1 LFPLVSLAGAFWSE
15 LALGAAAPVSVL
27 VPLVPWAPVDGS
39 VLEGVALWGVA
50 LWSVLGGVALWSVVV
65 VVLVVLFVVELPVPL
80 LPVCA
85 SATMPE
91 STRIATMLSIFFIAY
106 LMRDLTRLRPFNHAT
121 KLRS

>member
-1 LFPLVSLAGAFWSE
+1 LFPLVSLAGALWS
-15 LALGAAAPVSVL
+15 ALGAAAPVSVL

-85 SATMPE
+85 SATTPE